1 MGNGQWVPGVQRAA
15 ARSLEMAEIRP
26 MRCLTWRKILACPA
40 GDAGD
45 TPNKREKRAT
55 MRNGDGELPV
65 SSIMLRG

>member
-1 MGNGQWVPGVQRAA
+1 MEEGAGVP
-15 ARSLEMAEIRP
+15 S
-26 MRCLTWRKILACPA
+26 A